1 MATTLAKDNIART
14 HISAMIPSF
23 WSDMMQVPLRKS
35 LVASAVANTQFESKL
50 SRGDTVNY
58 PYLSE
63 TAAQDY
69 TPGSEFTA
77 SEASATLENLVV
89 DKMKVVPNYVE
100 DIELLQSQYNYQ
112 VDLADNAAY
121 QLKDSI
127 DTEVFKHISAAV
139 SGLYADG
146 TANVVTEGAITAVT
160 DGAAITA
167 TTANVASIFTAAR
180 KRLRKQNVE
189 EAGDWCAVITPDVAE
204 KIELYGT
211 EKGFSVADATIRNGY
226 AGTFLG
232 FQVYISNNLPANYGY
247 FGRKGMIHLVAQVP
261 PKMEIKDVPKQLG
274 KNLVAST
281 VFGTKAFLRHR
292 HRFLTVKVTV

>member
-1 MATTLAKDNIART
+1 MATTLEKDNIARA
-14 HISAMIPSF
+14 HISAMVPSY

-50 SRGDTVNY
+50 RNGDTINF

-69 TPGSEFTA
+69 APGSEFTA
-77 SEASATLENLVV
+77 QEASATMENLVV
-89 DKMKVVPNYVE
+89 DTMKVVPNYVE
-100 DIELLQSQYNYQ
+100 DIELLQSKYNYQ
-112 VDLADNAAY
+112 VEIADNAAY
-121 QLKDSI
+121 QLRDAI
-127 DTEVFKHISAAV
+127 DTATFVHVSGAV

-146 TANVVTEGAITAVT
+146 TGNVITEGAIATITAG
-160 DGAAITA
+160 DAITA
-167 TTANVASIFTAAR
+167 TTANVASIFSAAR

-189 EAGDWCAVITPDVAE
+189 EAGDWCVVITPDIAE

-226 AGTFLG
+226 AGNFLG
-232 FQVYISNNLPANYGY
+232 FQVYISNNLPSGYTY
-247 FGRKGMIHLVAQVP
+247 FGKKGMIHLVAQVP
-261 PKMEIKDVPKQLG
+261 PTMEIKDVEKQLG

-281 VFGTKAFLRHR
+281 AYGTKAFLRNR
-292 HRFLTVKVTV
+292 SRFLTVKLTA

>member
-1 MATTLAKDNIART
+1 MATTLAKDNIARA

-23 WSDMMQVPLRKS
+23 WSDLMQVPLRKS

-77 SEASATLENLVV
+77 QEASATLENLVV

-100 DIELLQSQYNYQ
+100 DIEQLQSNYRYQ
-112 VDLADNAAY
+112 IDIADNAAY
-121 QLKDSI
+121 QLKDAL
-127 DTEVFKHISAAV
+127 DTATFVHVSAAV

-146 TANVVTEGAITAVT
+146 TGNVITEGAITAVT

-211 EKGFSVADATIRNGY
+211 EKGFNVADATIKNGY

-232 FQVYISNNLPANYGY
+232 FEVYISNNLPANYAY
-247 FGRKGMIHLVAQVP
+247 FGRKAMIHLVAQVP

-274 KNLVAST
+274 KYLVAST
-281 VFGTKAFLRHR
+281 AYGTKAFLRHR
-292 HRFLTVKVTV
+292 HRYLTVKVTV

>member
-1 MATTLAKDNIART
+1 MV
-14 HISAMIPSF
+14 PSY

-35 LVASAVANTQFESKL
+35 LVASAVANTQFEAKL
-50 SRGDTVNY
+50 TRGDTVNF

-69 TPGSEFTA
+69 TPGTEFTA
-77 SEASATLENLVV
+77 VEASATMENLVV
-89 DKMKVVPNYVE
+89 DKMKIVANYVE
-100 DIELLQSQYNYQ
+100 DIELLQSNYNYQ
-112 VDLADNAAY
+112 VDIADSAAY
-121 QLKDSI
+121 QLKDAI
-127 DTEVFKHISAAV
+127 DTATFVHVSSAV

-146 TANVVTEGAITAVT
+146 TANVITEGAIATITA
-160 DGAAITA
+160 GAAITA
-167 TTANVASIFTAAR
+167 TTANIGSIFTAAR

-211 EKGFSVADATIRNGY
+211 EKGFDVADATIRNGY

-232 FQVYISNNLPANYGY
+232 FKVYISNNLPANYGY
-247 FGRKGMIHLVAQVP
+247 FGRQGMIHLVAQVP
-261 PKMEIKDVPKQLG
+261 PKMEIKDVPRQLG

-281 VFGTKAFLRHR
+281 AYGTKAFLRHR
-292 HRFLTVKVTV
+292 HRFLTVKLTV

>member
-1 MATTLAKDNIART
+1 MATTLAKDNIARAW
-14 HISAMIPSF
+14 ISAMVPSY

-35 LVASAVANTQFESKL
+35 LVAGAVANTQFEAKL
-50 SRGDTVNY
+50 TRGDTVNF

-69 TPGSEFTA
+69 TPGTEFTA
-77 SEASATLENLVV
+77 VEASATMENLVV
-89 DKMKVVPNYVE
+89 DKMKIVANYVE
-100 DIELLQSQYNYQ
+100 DIELLQANYNYQ
-112 VDLADNAAY
+112 VDIADNAAY
-121 QLKDSI
+121 QLKDAI
-127 DTEVFKHISAAV
+127 DTATFVHVSAAV

-146 TANVVTEGAITAVT
+146 TANVITEGAIATITA
-160 DGAAITA
+160 GAAITA
-167 TTANVASIFTAAR
+167 TTANVGSIFTAAR

-189 EAGDWCAVITPDVAE
+189 EAGDWCAVITPDIAE

-232 FQVYISNNLPANYGY
+232 FEVYISNNLPTNYTY

-261 PKMEIKDVPKQLG
+261 PKMEIKDVPRQLG

-281 VFGTKAFLRHR
+281 AYGTKAFLRHR
-292 HRFLTVKVTV
+292 HRFLTVKLTA